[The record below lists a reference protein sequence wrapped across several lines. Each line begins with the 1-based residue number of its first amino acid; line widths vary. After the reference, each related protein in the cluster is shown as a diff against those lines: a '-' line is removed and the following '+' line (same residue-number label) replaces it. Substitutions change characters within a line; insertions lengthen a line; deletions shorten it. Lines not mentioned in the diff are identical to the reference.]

1 MSAPPERNSAF
12 FSEKTYLGKAFP
24 QRKIN
29 ASSAGL
35 PPDTYVIKPN
45 FTMSD
50 NHIIEKIRLGGQSEL
65 GNVYEAYRTEF
76 IQWIAREY
84 HCSDDDS
91 KDIYQLSILI
101 FYDNV
106 KSGKLEHLVSSI
118 KTYLFGIGKN
128 VAKEN
133 MRKARRNTS
142 INQEKWL
149 KEYMVDEQDAPLEEE
164 LFATAKRALEKL
176 GQPCQRLVE
185 LFYYE
190 KKSMDDISVM
200 MNYKNAETAK
210 NQKCKC
216 MARLRKLFEQET
228 NKATITTLS

>member
-1 MSAPPERNSAF
+1 MSES
-12 FSEKTYLGKAFP
+12 
-24 QRKIN
+24 Q
-29 ASSAGL
+29 
-35 PPDTYVIKPN
+35 
-45 FTMSD
+45 
-50 NHIIEKIRLGGQSEL
+50 IIIDRIRMGGQSEL
-65 GNVYEAYRTEF
+65 GMVYEEYRSEF
-76 IQWIAREY
+76 IQWITKEFN
-84 HCSDDDS
+84 CSSDDS

-133 MRKARRNTS
+133 MRKAKRNTP

-149 KEYMVDEQDAPLEEE
+149 KEYLVDEPDNPVEEAV
-164 LFATAKRALEKL
+164 FGTAKKALEKL
-176 GQPCQRLVE
+176 GQPCQQLIE

-190 KKSMDDISVM
+190 KKSMDQISEL
-200 MNYKNAETAK
+200 MNYKNPETAK

-216 MARLRKLFEQET
+216 MARLRKLFEVEMNQ
-228 NKATITTLS
+228 ATITNLS